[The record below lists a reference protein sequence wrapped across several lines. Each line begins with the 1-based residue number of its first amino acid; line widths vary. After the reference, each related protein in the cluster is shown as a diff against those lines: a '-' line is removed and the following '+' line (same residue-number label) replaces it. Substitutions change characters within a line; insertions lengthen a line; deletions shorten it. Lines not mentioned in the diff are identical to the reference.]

1 MGKEAFSLKTVS
13 HQPPIFVFGF
23 IFNFFL
29 FFFQFSCQD
38 SPEQKKKKTQKDDD
52 FDDFLFYFFS
62 IRVLFSFPGLS
73 SGGLILCSC
82 FVIVAK

>member
-1 MGKEAFSLKTVS
+1 MS
-13 HQPPIFVFGF
+13 PPYS
-23 IFNFFL
+23 FL
-29 FFFQFSCQD
+29 VLFLISSFFFKFSCQD